1 MKAHQ
6 FALSAFCPSCLAQ
19 RPSDSVCSIAARR
32 VGELGP
38 ARGPRKLVS
47 RLSLSL
53 SRTLV

>member
-6 FALSAFCPSCLAQ
+6 FALSVFCPSCLAQ
-19 RPSDSVCSIAARR
+19 RLSDSVCSIAARR

-38 ARGPRKLVS
+38 AVPAGLCS

-53 SRTLV
+53 SHTLV